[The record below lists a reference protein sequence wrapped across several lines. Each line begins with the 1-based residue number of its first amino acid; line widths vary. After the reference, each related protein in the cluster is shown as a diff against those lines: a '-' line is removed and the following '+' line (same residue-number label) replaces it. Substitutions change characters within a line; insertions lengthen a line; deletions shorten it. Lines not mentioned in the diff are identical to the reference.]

1 MIEILILEIIS
12 LVSFI
17 FSLFLIFIDFT
28 TIDGL
33 AVIFVWVVMVSII
46 ISMSIGKT
54 KISNIAILLLLVP
67 LVFYRDFKYMIL
79 LITTTIIVFLY
90 IKTSLQK
97 GRYLAYVAMFRNSV
111 ILYAVLFYLKIIY
124 TQFSWFLGKE
134 SIFLIVFLLSS
145 IVLIRSIRH
154 LETNMDSVRIK
165 NSNRKYI
172 VGIIAVFI
180 IGTMDSF
187 KNIFVDFATKLFE
200 VIEYGVYIVTYP
212 INKFFYWFF
221 SIFENMEG
229 APEEIIIGEGEIP
242 SDIVEPEVVE
252 GFSERY
258 PKEPAEQIR
267 YYYRKLLDKL
277 KKEDIEI
284 RKQDTSLDVNN
295 KAIDRFGDEI
305 KDMRKLY
312 IDSRYG
318 DGKVDKETV
327 EKMKTLY
334 KNI

>member
-187 KNIFVDFATKLFE
+187 KNIFVDFATKLFG
-200 VIEYGVYIVTYP
+200 VIE
-212 INKFFYWFF
+212 
-221 SIFENMEG
+221 
-229 APEEIIIGEGEIP
+229 
-242 SDIVEPEVVE
+242 
-252 GFSERY
+252 
-258 PKEPAEQIR
+258 
-267 YYYRKLLDKL
+267 L
-277 KKEDIEI
+277 
-284 RKQDTSLDVNN
+284 
-295 KAIDRFGDEI
+295 
-305 KDMRKLY
+305 
-312 IDSRYG
+312 
-318 DGKVDKETV
+318 
-327 EKMKTLY
+327 
-334 KNI
+334 